1 MPKIYHPF
9 IYGAHNENLNAM
21 MNETGARINIPPLSV
36 QNDEITIAGEKEG
49 VLLAKQKIEHIYK
62 DMVYVININIYYLL
76 SLILTSSI
84 LIFTIFLI
92 QERRCTTVS
101 VEVPKSQHKYVIGH
115 RGSTIAE
122 ILQLTGV
129 SVEMPAPDST
139 TGTITLRGPQEKL
152 GQGKIIVKSLF

>member
-92 QERRCTTVS
+92 
-101 VEVPKSQHKYVIGH
+101 
-115 RGSTIAE
+115 
-122 ILQLTGV
+122 
-129 SVEMPAPDST
+129 
-139 TGTITLRGPQEKL
+139 
-152 GQGKIIVKSLF
+152 